1 MWVVQHRPESPF
13 NMLGNYPQMESWEP
27 QNQLL
32 FDFGYS
38 YALLA
43 RVTVLLKEIE
53 GNQDCPYLPEVPE
66 LLEVIEDFTE
76 HRLKL
81 RNTIYDNAQNAL
93 DLDKRLAALE
103 KILAESKSDFMLS
116 RIPSKKLEEAIRE
129 AREL

>member
-1 MWVVQHRPESPF
+1 MRPGRF
-13 NMLGNYPQMESWEP
+13 GMATNNYPAIQKWEP
-27 QNQLL
+27 ENQLL

-43 RVTVLLKEIE
+43 RVRVVLGEIAE
-53 GNQDCPYLPEVPE
+53 CDDYPVEVGE
-66 LLEVIEDFTE
+66 MIEAIDDFQE

-103 KILAESKSDFMLS
+103 KIVVESDRVMLS
-116 RIPSKKLEEAIRE
+116 RIPSLELEEAIRE
-129 AREL
+129 ARELYERK